1 MNDVTHIR
9 SDIGRG
15 DLQAAEQLLPLVYD
29 ELRQLA
35 AQRLAQERPGQTLQA
50 TALVHEAY
58 LRLVDVEQAQT
69 WNGRGHFFAAAAE
82 AMRRILVEKAR
93 SKARLKR
100 GGGRHRVELDDPKLA
115 YAEPAEELIAIDE
128 ALEQLEREDPLLAVE
143 VLADLA
149 EAPGQVSGELIPPRR
164 SPAERA
170 AIPRGD
176 IACGTWGFV
185 CPHRAHRRAVTL
197 SWPLLSG

>member
-1 MNDVTHIR
+1 
-9 SDIGRG
+9 
-15 DLQAAEQLLPLVYD
+15 
-29 ELRQLA
+29 
-35 AQRLAQERPGQTLQA
+35 
-50 TALVHEAY
+50 
-58 LRLVDVEQAQT
+58 
-69 WNGRGHFFAAAAE
+69 
-82 AMRRILVEKAR
+82 MRRILVEKAR

-115 YAEPAEELIAIDE
+115 YAELAEELIAIDE

-185 CPHRAHRRAVTL
+185 CPHRVHRRAVTL